1 MAEST
6 IRTRRWTRREYSRL
20 IDVGVLHEDDPIE
33 LLEGRLVV
41 AEPQHTPHATAID
54 LAGEALRQAFGA
66 GWRVRIQ
73 LPLGLGPDSE
83 PEPDVAVVR
92 GDARDFLA
100 DHPATAALV
109 VEVSDAGLEL
119 DRRLKARIYARAR
132 ITDYWVVNLV
142 DRVVGHAGY
151 ERSELGRFSDGG
163 GGAARHRGDHV
174 VERHAEGEEL
184 RHQGAQ
190 VVDDPSGRR
199 RVQVGAD
206 GGRQQALR
214 DGPPGDFH
222 VAVDRRVSHVQHD
235 AALLRRSHGSANAAV
250 GAEHLLGIAIED
262 VRGDVALAKVLED
275 LVERERRV
283 RDVHHQSDTGEIGR
297 LSPAPQPLA
306 RVGLVP
312 LPGRAVGDA

>member
-1 MAEST
+1 MATPGVSVHGMAEST

-142 DRVVGHAGY
+142 DRVVEVH
-151 ERSELGRFSDGG
+151 RDPI
-163 GGAARHRGDHV
+163 AAR
-174 VERHAEGEEL
+174 
-184 RHQGAQ
+184 
-190 VVDDPSGRR
+190 RR
-199 RVQVGAD
+199 RS
-206 GGRQQALR
+206 RYR
-214 DGPPGDFH
+214 D
-222 VAVDRRVSHVQHD
+222 VTAM
-235 AALLRRSHGSANAAV
+235 AA
-250 GAEHLLGIAIED
+250 
-262 VRGDVALAKVLED
+262 
-275 LVERERRV
+275 RER
-283 RDVHHQSDTGEIGR
+283 
-297 LSPAPQPLA
+297 
-306 RVGLVP
+306 LVP
-312 LPGRAVGDA
+312 LAAPFSSILIADLLP